1 MHLTQPGIILYT
13 LGPHSNAPT
22 LSLWDCASQRGFV
35 ESYLS
40 EDGQATVFAHASTMI
55 YVFDVTRLVNGRPPE
70 MSLDYFSRCLEAL
83 DRQSP
88 GAPVFVLIQKMD
100 LVQSVQRQA
109 DFDTWVNGVK
119 AAAGSRSL
127 IAYGTSI
134 YEDTLYRVR
143 LKDPYLSLDHESS
156 LYIGGLV
163 RHHSHSRPQCE
174 RSHPQLEYPVK
185 ELRRS

>member
-1 MHLTQPGIILYT
+1 
-13 LGPHSNAPT
+13 

-55 YVFDVTRLVNGRPPE
+55 YVFEVTKLVNGRPPE
-70 MSLDYFSRCLEAL
+70 TSLEYFSRCLEAL

-100 LVQSVQRQA
+100 LVQPAQRQG
-109 DFDTWVNGVK
+109 DFDAWVNGVI
-119 AAAGSRSL
+119 AAAGPRPL
-127 IAYGTSI
+127 TAYGTSI

-143 LKDPYLSLDHESS
+143 PKDPYLSLDAKN
-156 LYIGGLV
+156 LLPPRRLGL
-163 RHHSHSRPQCE
+163 
-174 RSHPQLEYPVK
+174 L
-185 ELRRS
+185 